1 MGKMRLGEWLIH
13 NRALSP
19 EQVQT
24 ALAYARQW
32 RCKLGDAILELRLI
46 PREQFM
52 RLLAGHLNVPF
63 IRGDQLDKVP
73 VATLHSVPA
82 EMLSRLR
89 VCPLKIVPGGV
100 RGSIYVATSKPDDLK
115 LLDEVTFATNLT
127 AVPVLALPE
136 DIERVLRRNG
146 IIAGRYVE
154 PIELPPEEDFRVEP

>member
-1 MGKMRLGEWLIH
+1 MARLAQYPPVGAGRKGDVVVGKMRLGEWLIH

-82 EMLSRLR
+82 ECST
-89 VCPLKIVPGGV
+89 VC
-100 RGSIYVATSKPDDLK
+100 GSA
-115 LLDEVTFATNLT
+115 
-127 AVPVLALPE
+127 
-136 DIERVLRRNG
+136 R
-146 IIAGRYVE
+146 
-154 PIELPPEEDFRVEP
+154 

>member
-1 MGKMRLGEWLIH
+1 MAKMRLGEWLIH
-13 NRALSP
+13 NRALSQ
-19 EQVQT
+19 EQVHL
-24 ALAYARQW
+24 ALGYARQW
-32 RCKLGDAILELRLI
+32 KCKLGDAILELKLI

-73 VATLHSVPA
+73 VATLHSVPS

-100 RGSIYVATSKPDDLK
+100 RSQIYVATSKPDDLK

-136 DIERVLRRNG
+136 DIERILRRNG
-146 IIAGRYVE
+146 ILAGRYIE

>member
-1 MGKMRLGEWLIH
+1 MGKRRLGEWLIH

-32 RCKLGDAILELRLI
+32 KCKLGDAILELRLL

-52 RLLAGHLNVPF
+52 RLLAGHLDVPF

-73 VATLHSVPA
+73 VATLRSVPA
-82 EMLSRLR
+82 EMLNRLR
-89 VCPLKIVPGGV
+89 VCPLKIVPGGT
-100 RGSIYVATSKPDDLK
+100 RGSIYVATSKPEDLK

-154 PIELPPEEDFRVEP
+154 PIELPPEEDFRVEH